1 MSRRAARALWGA
13 LVPLAASCAYFN
25 ALWTAEHLAGEAR
38 KLEARGREPE
48 ARGYWARAA
57 AKAESVV
64 ARHPRSRWADDALL
78 LRGEGL
84 ARSGNC
90 RAAVQ
95 PLAEVRETSDDAAL
109 RERADLLLAECAL
122 GAGNAVEATRSL
134 AGVLESRDARRRS
147 RAALLTGRAAQQ
159 RGDLPAAVE
168 WYRRSA
174 EPAAGPA
181 RARALLV
188 AGRLGEAVALMDTL
202 ASGRFSEGEWA
213 TLLRD
218 LASIGGPAEASRVL
232 DRLLERRRL
241 PVGARARLLLEDGN
255 RLFARG
261 LIETA
266 AARYAAVIRIAPD
279 SGEGAVARVR
289 QARTVAAR
297 ADRVEDLLPLQA
309 GLARLARPGGT
320 GAPVGGTGVAATAE
334 AQALAAVIERVTA
347 PGGGEASGFRAAELA
362 RDSLGAVRLAG
373 RLFLRFAEEQPGSL
387 FAPKALV
394 AAMALLP
401 ERRDSLAAR
410 LESDYGSSPYTL
422 ALRGEQSPAFAV
434 LEDSL
439 AQALGVEV
447 RSVAT
452 PAGSRVAPPVPGPR
466 GPALEVVLEV
476 PPAPGAG
483 PAPAPAP
490 GGRPRDADDHRRRPA
505 DRQRER
511 L

>member
-1 MSRRAARALWGA
+1 MSRAARALWGA

-25 ALWTAEHLAGEAR
+25 AMWTAEHLAGEAR

-84 ARSGNC
+84 TRSGNC

-218 LASIGGPAEASRVL
+218 LASIAGPEEASRVL
-232 DRLLERRRL
+232 DRLLERRRP

-309 GLARLARPGGT
+309 ELARLARP
-320 GAPVGGTGVAATAE
+320 GGTGVAATAE

-410 LESDYGSSPYTL
+410 LESDYGSSPYTV

-452 PAGSRVAPPVPGPR
+452 SAGSRVAPPVPGPR

-490 GGRPRDADDHRRRPA
+490 APGGRPRDADDRRRRPA